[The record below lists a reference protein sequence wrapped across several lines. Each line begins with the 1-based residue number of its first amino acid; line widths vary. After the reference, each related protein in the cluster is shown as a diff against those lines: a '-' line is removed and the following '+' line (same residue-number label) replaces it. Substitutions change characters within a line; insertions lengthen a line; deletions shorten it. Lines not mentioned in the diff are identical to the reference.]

1 MENKYH
7 RQILP
12 QDKLNALQSVWKNQK
27 TVKQVCQELLITKQT
42 YYQWERK
49 ALEEMARGV
58 IPKKPGRHPRDYIAP
73 PEMDSSIKKL
83 KRDNQRLMKEQKLL
97 QRQTRQIEGDL
108 KIARIIINNVLPRIQ
123 DAKKNGVTPEKP
135 S

>member
-1 MENKYH
+1 MKNKYH

-27 TVKQVCQELLITKQT
+27 TVKQACQELLITKQT

-83 KRDNQRLMKEQKLL
+83 KRENQRLMKEQKLL
-97 QRQTRQIEGDL
+97 QRKTLMIEGDL
-108 KIARIIINNVLPRIQ
+108 KIARIIINNVLPQIQ

>member
-7 RQILP
+7 RQIQP
-12 QDKLNALQSVWKNQK
+12 QDKLNALKLVWSREK
-27 TVKQVCQELLITKQT
+27 TVKQVCQELLITKQA

-73 PEMDSSIKKL
+73 PEMDNEIKRL
-83 KRDNQRLMKEQKLL
+83 KRANQRLAKEKKTLE
-97 QRQTRQIEGDL
+97 RKTRMIESDL
-108 KIARIIINNVLPRIQ
+108 KIARIIINDVLPEITES
-123 DAKKNGVTPEKP
+123 KKNGVTPEKP